1 MTRAAKKADPTD
13 ADFTDW
19 LSKWWPHFE
28 ESSDLLVSP
37 SIIGTP
43 LTPTLLLVSEKFFEL
58 KRLKADEGFI
68 RVQCRADGIFPK
80 PVMTLHSQQR
90 RIPEAIVQSK
100 QEGHLYE
107 ISAQV
112 TLPELEKPEEFSCK
126 LHIPLANY
134 TTRKTFFGSGGF
146 RERSV

>member
-1 MTRAAKKADPTD
+1 MTRAAKK
-13 ADFTDW
+13 
-19 LSKWWPHFE
+19 
-28 ESSDLLVSP
+28 
-37 SIIGTP
+37 
-43 LTPTLLLVSEKFFEL
+43 EKFFEL

-134 TTRKTFFGSGGF
+134 TTRRETVFYPDLRKDTKWKDTVLLNRKGLEFSTHIFKQACFSAPISPKGINLRTFIF
-146 RERSV
+146 

>member
-1 MTRAAKKADPTD
+1 MENQELRS
-13 ADFTDW
+13 
-19 LSKWWPHFE
+19 L
-28 ESSDLLVSP
+28 ES
-37 SIIGTP
+37 
-43 LTPTLLLVSEKFFEL
+43 
-58 KRLKADEGFI
+58 
-68 RVQCRADGIFPK
+68 
-80 PVMTLHSQQR
+80 M

-134 TTRKTFFGSGGF
+134 TTR
-146 RERSV
+146 RETVFYPDYLQVINTPLKIIRSSSTALWGQDVPP